1 MSAGWGWCLL
11 NELRLTH
18 TCVDQGLHMCV
29 GQVLAHVCVQLRD
42 VAHVCGSEL
51 VCTRTHT
58 RVRVGAGPAA
68 MWGGGCRAALPPV
81 RTPHT

>member
-18 TCVDQGLHMCV
+18 TCVGQGLHMCV
-29 GQVLAHVCVQLRD
+29 GQVLARVCAAQG
-42 VAHVCGSEL
+42 CGTC
-51 VCTRTHT
+51 VWVGAGVHTHTHT